1 MWETEVICS
10 ACGGTHIVRADFI
23 PRAFS
28 YVCPVDGAR
37 VDLPYRDPSRTP
49 GPWRE
54 VSSPSPEAIE
64 ALDVQPRGN
73 LEI

>member
-1 MWETEVICS
+1 MWETDVVCS
-10 ACGGTHIVRADFI
+10 ACDGTHVVRADFI

-28 YVCPVDGAR
+28 YACPVDGAR
-37 VDLPYRDPSRTP
+37 VELPFRDPTRTP

-54 VSSPSPEAIE
+54 VSTGSVGAVE
-64 ALDVQPRGN
+64 ALDVQPRGT